1 MGNRYVYK
9 KRRYICAKGMVE
21 IEEHAPVY
29 EDEELEKEATCR
41 KFRQVRQYDER
52 NIMGS
57 LLCKAAEPSATDRF
71 SKQMEYKHRCKYN

>member
-41 KFRQVRQYDER
+41 QIIGSVLLTVFRNKWNT
-52 NIMGS
+52 NIDANIIKLGIIAKNG
-57 LLCKAAEPSATDRF
+57 LKIINPQ
-71 SKQMEYKHRCKYN
+71 K